1 MGRILLALTALGS
14 AMWINNAQCANDDI
28 VFAPKNFA
36 DTEDAVGVSGTLTGD
51 GLAYNNNT
59 RSIFCIKQRRE
70 CLIASIEQIGDQQI
84 GRLDYPYVIPITRWT
99 NSEITAEDEPSNSS
113 CIRTTIFL
121 ERESQTA
128 LWVQEPTN
136 TAKPQCKTADSN
148 VRHWT
153 IEDSVGWKRI
163 HSK

>member
-1 MGRILLALTALGS
+1 MWRVLLVLTVLGS
-14 AMWINNAQCANDDI
+14 AMWINNAQCADDDI

-36 DTEDAVGVSGTLTGD
+36 DTDMAVGISGTLTGD
-51 GLAYNNNT
+51 GLAYKNNT
-59 RSIFCIKQRRE
+59 RSIFCIKDRGE
-70 CLIASIEQIGDQQI
+70 CLIASIEQIGDHQI
-84 GRLDYPYVIPITRWT
+84 GRLDYPYAMPITRWT
-99 NSEITAEDEPSNSS
+99 ASEIVAADEPSDWS

-121 ERESQTA
+121 QRKTQTA

-148 VRHWT
+148 ARHWK
-153 IEDSVGWKRI
+153 IEDSLGWKRI